1 MSFSISVGH
10 VKMSADELAENVKA
24 TETALLGCIGKRWET
39 INALSLKSTMG
50 PAFKLLADVVQES
63 EEESTTSATEPEPE
77 PELPTPPNS
86 ALLQRIG
93 EEELY
98 ECVNAVL
105 GAAAKKRR
113 RFLEMVD
120 LLVLLKDYDFKKYKR
135 LKGVIK
141 LPHVVKPTFRGCM
154 IGYNADR
161 KEARACNLDFIS
173 VDEVMQLKGRPT
185 AIKKLAARY
194 DAFFAPKDYYLL
206 RDLNK
211 LLEQNFKK
219 ERKCITP
226 VPLYMELD
234 VKELSFGISV
244 GHVKMS
250 ADELAEN
257 VTVTVNEVLKRL
269 KKGWENVRGLS
280 VKSSMGPICKLY

>member
-1 MSFSISVGH
+1 
-10 VKMSADELAENVKA
+10 
-24 TETALLGCIGKRWET
+24 
-39 INALSLKSTMG
+39 
-50 PAFKLLADVVQES
+50 
-63 EEESTTSATEPEPE
+63 
-77 PELPTPPNS
+77 
-86 ALLQRIG
+86 
-93 EEELY
+93 
-98 ECVNAVL
+98 
-105 GAAAKKRR
+105 
-113 RFLEMVD
+113 MVD

-234 VKELSFGISV
+234 VKVCELRRSTRLWMRRELSFGISV

-269 KKGWENVRGLS
+269 KKGWENLRGLS